1 MAGDDVC
8 TGPWIDVE
16 DPDLCKAGGNYKE
29 QINLFLS
36 KTDQKGISEDYEF
49 VNCIHQSIAMKVKH
63 YKEAFQEIDFS
74 CGSIYAISGGTN
86 NTKLMQCISDVL
98 GEELSAGMPYASLNG
113 NLLAQIYVQESM
125 TEINELRGIAENSFE
140 FRKYL
145 PRNRQD
151 WIENYLKYEEIM
163 RRSAL

>member
-1 MAGDDVC
+1 
-8 TGPWIDVE
+8 
-16 DPDLCKAGGNYKE
+16 
-29 QINLFLS
+29 
-36 KTDQKGISEDYEF
+36 
-49 VNCIHQSIAMKVKH
+49 
-63 YKEAFQEIDFS
+63 
-74 CGSIYAISGGTN
+74 
-86 NTKLMQCISDVL
+86 MQCISDVL

-125 TEINELRGIAENSFE
+125 TEIHELRGIAENSFE
-140 FRKYL
+140 FRKYQ